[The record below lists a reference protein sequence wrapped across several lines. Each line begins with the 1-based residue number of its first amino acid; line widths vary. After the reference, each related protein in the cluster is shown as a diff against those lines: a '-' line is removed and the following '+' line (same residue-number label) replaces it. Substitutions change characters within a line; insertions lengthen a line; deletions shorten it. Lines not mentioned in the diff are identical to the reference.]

1 MQWNVQVRPKTFKN
15 VYKHSKKEDVR
26 ERYSINKNS
35 KKRIFQIF
43 IFICQKL
50 LIILN
55 FEQFKFILFNIKAQ
69 TDRQVCKLHISR
81 HYNM

>member
-1 MQWNVQVRPKTFKN
+1 MQWNIQVRPKTFKN

-43 IFICQKL
+43 
-50 LIILN
+50 N
-55 FEQFKFILFNIKAQ
+55 FYLVKVINYFEF
-69 TDRQVCKLHISR
+69 
-81 HYNM
+81 